1 MAGKLQVIIVTPEK
15 TTFDQEAEFVALPLI
30 DGEAGFL
37 PGAAPMIGR
46 LGAGELR
53 IRNHGK
59 EERFFV
65 DGGFAQIEGGVLSIL
80 PGRSV
85 PAAEVSLSDAEDSLK
100 AALELPSDKPE
111 LNEVKQKAVAIA
123 RAQKRFAEKS

>member
-1 MAGKLQVIIVTPEK
+1 LRFVIVTPEK
-15 TTFDQEAEFVALPLI
+15 TMLDQEAESVVLPLA

-53 IRNHGK
+53 IRNDGK
-59 EERFFV
+59 EDRYFV
-65 DGGFAQIEGGVLSIL
+65 DGGFAQIEDGVLSVL

-85 PAAEVSLSDAEDSLK
+85 SAADITLAAAEESLK
-100 AALELPSDKPE
+100 EALALPSDQPA

-123 RAQKRFAEKS
+123 RAQKRFAEKSSS

>member
-1 MAGKLQVIIVTPEK
+1 VV
-15 TTFDQEAEFVALPLI
+15 LPLA

-53 IRNHGK
+53 IRNDGK
-59 EERFFV
+59 EDRYFV
-65 DGGFAQIEGGVLSIL
+65 DGGFAQIEDGVLSVL

-85 PAAEVSLSDAEDSLK
+85 SAADITLAAAEESLK
-100 AALELPSDKPE
+100 EALALPSDQPA
-111 LNEVKQKAVAIA
+111 LNEVKHPTYQHTIAQDSQAGSLRHQPPEAILI
-123 RAQKRFAEKS
+123 SS